1 MNNILLCPGPL
12 DVNSIQTSVTSGK
25 CGANSIFI
33 GTTRNNFNNKQV
45 NINLLNET
53 IILKCYELLFYIKIV
68 YNFR

>member
-45 NINLLNET
+45 NIELLNET
-53 IILKCYELLFYIKIV
+53 IVLK
-68 YNFR
+68 